1 MRWGTAAAAA
11 LVAALACGTTAR
23 AAEDTKGLLAL
34 GVGAFDALH
43 NNTAAE
49 FRGEYRFA
57 QGLYFIKPLVGALG
71 TTDGGVYVYGGLR
84 ADLIFFDHYVIMPSA
99 AVGYYDR
106 GSGKDLGSHAEFKT
120 GVELAY
126 RFDNAMRLGVAFDHI
141 SNAGLTKRNPGEE
154 NLLLMLSVPIGW

>member
-1 MRWGTAAAAA
+1 MQIGKAAAAA
-11 LVAALACGTTAR
+11 LVATLALATAAR
-23 AAEDTKGLLAL
+23 AEDTKGLVAI
-34 GVGAFDALH
+34 GVGAFDFLH

-57 QGLYFIKPLVGALG
+57 NGFYFIKPVVGAFG
-71 TTDGGVYVYGGLR
+71 TTDSSVYVYGGLR
-84 ADLIFFDHYVIMPSA
+84 ADFIFFDHYVVMPVA
-99 AVGYYDR
+99 TVGYYDR

-126 RFDNAMRLGVAFDHI
+126 RFDNAMRLGIAFDHV

-154 NLLLMLSVPIGW
+154 NLLLMVSVPIGW

>member
-1 MRWGTAAAAA
+1 MQIGKAAAAA
-11 LVAALACGTTAR
+11 LVATLALVTAAR
-23 AAEDTKGLLAL
+23 AEDTKGLVAI
-34 GVGAFDALH
+34 GVGAFDFLH

-57 QGLYFIKPLVGALG
+57 NGFYFIKPVVGAFG
-71 TTDGGVYVYGGLR
+71 TTDSSVYVYGGLR
-84 ADLIFFDHYVIMPSA
+84 ADFIFFEHYVVMPVA
-99 AVGYYDR
+99 TVGYYDR

-126 RFDNAMRLGVAFDHI
+126 RFDNAMRLGIAFDHV

-154 NLLLMLSVPIGW
+154 NLLLMVSVPIGW

>member
-1 MRWGTAAAAA
+1 MRFGTAAAAA
-11 LVAALACGTTAR
+11 LVAALALGTTAR
-23 AAEDTKGLLAL
+23 AEDTKGLLAF
-34 GVGAFDALH
+34 GVGAFDFDH

-57 QGLYFIKPLVGALG
+57 NGFYFIKPLVGAFG
-71 TTDGGVYVYGGLR
+71 TTDGSVYVYGGLR
-84 ADLIFFDHYVIMPSA
+84 ADFIFFEHYVVMPTA

-106 GSGKDLGSHAEFKT
+106 GSGKDLGSHVEFKT
-120 GVELAY
+120 GLELAY
-126 RFDNAMRLGVAFDHI
+126 RFDNAMRIGVAFDHI